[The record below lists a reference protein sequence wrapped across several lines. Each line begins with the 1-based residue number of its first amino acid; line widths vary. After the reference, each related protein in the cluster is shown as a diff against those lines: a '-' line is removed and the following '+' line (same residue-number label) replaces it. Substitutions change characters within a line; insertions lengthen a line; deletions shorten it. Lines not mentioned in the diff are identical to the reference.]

1 MQDLLMSPSK
11 FRNGNAEESKFRG
24 RDWRSIQVAEI
35 IDPEETRFVELN
47 TSIEDCTKLLCR
59 SGAPNVVLIRESH
72 LTKKPVGT
80 FDYSDL
86 NAYLLL
92 VLGLSQPDEE
102 ASKIAERAR
111 RGEVI
116 PVSDV
121 LDHLGVREPPV
132 SLSHTADLY
141 QAMVALGSGNH
152 RVVINKE
159 GTTEVVGILSQLR
172 LVRFFW
178 ENHDNFAAMEKLYSM
193 SLKELELGAKEV
205 IAINGDKPVSAA
217 LQLMHNEGITSLPVL
232 DAKRNVVGN
241 ISHVD
246 VRVRAMRLS
255 LNTIIAYMLTYPT
268 AAHRHI
274 RNSSPFFNMHSLH
287 FGHSIRTRHV

>member
-1 MQDLLMSPSK
+1 MQDLLMSPTK
-11 FRNGNAEESKFRG
+11 FRNGNSEESKFRG
-24 RDWRSIQVAEI
+24 RDWRSIQVMEI

-59 SGAPNVVLIRESH
+59 SGAPNVVLIRESQH
-72 LTKKPVGT
+72 TKTPVGT

-116 PVSDV
+116 PVKDV
-121 LDHLGVREPPV
+121 VNHLGVRQPPV

-152 RVVINKE
+152 RVVINRE
-159 GTTEVVGILSQLR
+159 GTTEVMGILSQLR

-178 ENHDNFAAMEKLYSM
+178 ENHENFAAMEKLYSM

-246 VRVRAMRLS
+246 VRVR
-255 LNTIIAYMLTYPT
+255 I
-268 AAHRHI
+268 
-274 RNSSPFFNMHSLH
+274 MHSKFSTNTLH
-287 FGHSIRTRHV
+287 TY